1 MTDIGVGQLNATEQP
16 MIARRNNWPNQIARH
31 AHQNPDGVALRFLGA
46 DITWRRLHERVERTA
61 DVLARNGVMP
71 GSRVAILM
79 LNRPEFLEIVF
90 AAHTLGAM
98 AVPVNFRLTATEIE
112 FILSDCEP
120 AVLAVDSSLASVAI
134 AATANLAAPPA
145 TLIVG
150 DVPSGVH
157 LPSLD
162 EEIAAN
168 PPPHPLVDV
177 PDDSPSLLLYTSG
190 TTGRPKGAVLT
201 HLNMQM
207 QTITLVRSLGLIHDD
222 DLNICAAPLF
232 HIAGIGLFG
241 PSLLAGAPTV
251 LMPSGNFDPV
261 VLVDALESE
270 GVTSVFL
277 VPTQWQ
283 AVCALPD
290 ITSRKLRIRTM
301 SWGAAPATTALL
313 QRMAEVFP
321 DAENVALF
329 GQTEMSPVTCV
340 LDGADAIRK
349 IGSVGKP
356 ISTLSIRVVDDEMND
371 VPTGEVGEIVYRG
384 PTLMAGYWRN
394 PVATAESF
402 HGGWFHSGDL
412 VRRDEEGFVYVVDR
426 KKDMLISGGENI
438 YCAEVEDII
447 ASHPLVDDVAII
459 GRPDQRWGEV
469 PIAIVVATGAMTTAD
484 LDLWCGGKLARYKRP
499 RDVVLV
505 DQLPRNA
512 SGKVLKGELRA
523 KHSVSS

>member
-1 MTDIGVGQLNATEQP
+1 MTDIGVGALGATEQP

-31 AHQNPDGVALRFLGA
+31 SHQNPDGVALRFLGA
-46 DITWRRLHERVERTA
+46 DITWLRLHERVELAA
-61 DVLARNGVMP
+61 DVLARNGVGP
-71 GSRVAILM
+71 GSRVGILM

-98 AVPVNFRLTATEIE
+98 AVPVNFRLTASEIE
-112 FILSDCEP
+112 FILADCEP

-134 AATANLAAPPA
+134 AATAPLSTPPV
-145 TLIVG
+145 TLIIG
-150 DVPSGVH
+150 DVPAGVH
-157 LPSLD
+157 LHSLD

-168 PPPHPLVDV
+168 PPAHPLVDV
-177 PDDSPSLLLYTSG
+177 PDDSPALLLYTSG

-207 QTITLVRSLGLIHDD
+207 QTITLVRSLGLINDD
-222 DLNICAAPLF
+222 DVNICAAPLF

-321 DAENVALF
+321 EADNVALF

-356 ISTLSIRVVDDEMND
+356 ISTLSIRVVDNDMND
-371 VPTGEVGEIVYRG
+371 VAPGEVGEIVYRG

-412 VRRDEEGFVYVVDR
+412 VRVDDEGFIYVVDR

-438 YCAEVEDII
+438 YCAEVENVI
-447 ASHPLVDDVAII
+447 ASHPLVQDVAII
-459 GRPDQRWGEV
+459 GRPDPRWGEV
-469 PIAIVVATGAMTTAD
+469 PIAVIVAGGNLTAAD
-484 LDLWCGGKLARYKRP
+484 LDLWCGGKLARFKRP
-499 RDVVLV
+499 RAVVLV
-505 DQLPRNA
+505 DVLPRNA

-523 KHSVSS
+523 RHSVPS